1 MPLEQL
7 ANIAE
12 VIGVVVV
19 VVTMIFL
26 TLQMRQN
33 TKTLRSAAAQNAHEM
48 AESMY
53 SPVIADADLADLI
66 LRGLRDPATLSE
78 VETARFTAFWQNAFF
93 TFQNWFY
100 QRQVGVLDEGIW
112 WGWSKVLTD
121 IYQTPGI
128 RNFWKLRR
136 HYFSNDFRAYLETD
150 LFVREPSP
158 EYRPLGTSPISSTS
172 NSEA

>member
-1 MPLEQL
+1 MSLEQL

-19 VVTMIFL
+19 VLTMIFL

-48 AESMY
+48 AEAMY

-66 LRGLRDPATLSE
+66 LRGMRDPATLSE

-93 TFQNWFY
+93 TTQNWFY
-100 QRQVGVLDEGIW
+100 HQKAGVLDEGIW
-112 WGWSKVLTD
+112 RGWSNIVTD
-121 IYQTPGI
+121 VYQTPGV
-128 RNFWKLRR
+128 RRFWKLRR
-136 HYFSNDFRAYLETD
+136 RYYSDDFRAYLETD

-158 EYRPLGTSPISSTS
+158 EYHPLGTSPISSTS